1 MSPDSRRQ
9 FWQQHI
15 AAWQG
20 SGMTQ
25 RAYAEAHQVP
35 AKRMSYWARQFS
47 LHAPDAGV
55 AFAPARVQVTEAV
68 LTLSGPGG
76 WALHMPASVPATWV
90 ASQHQYQ
97 PV

>member
-1 MSPDSRRQ
+1 MAIDHRRQ

-15 AAWQG
+15 TAWQS

-25 RAYAEAHQVP
+25 RAYAEAHHVP
-35 AKRMSYWARQFS
+35 AKRMSYWARQFRQPES
-47 LHAPDAGV
+47 VAGV
-55 AFAPARVQVTEAV
+55 TFAPARLEVTESA

-90 ASQHQYQ
+90 ASLLKMLG
-97 PV
+97 

>member
-9 FWQQHI
+9 FWQKHI
-15 AAWQG
+15 AAWKG

-25 RAYAEAHQVP
+25 RAYAEAQGISV
-35 AKRMSYWARQFS
+35 KGMSYWFRHFRQ
-47 LHAPDAGV
+47 HEPAAGV
-55 AFAPARVQVTEAV
+55 AFAPARVQVMETV

-90 ASQHQYQ
+90 ASLLKTLA
-97 PV
+97 